1 MSVNFDRLSEEP
13 SLDSLPIRMAQTN
26 ARSVTVSRLLLL
38 SPALVLLAVPMLV
51 GAHVATVPE
60 AMSAVSEHPMA
71 ALQVLVGCLLWAA
84 LIAIPLT
91 QALCRLH
98 ARRCVVIDEVGV
110 AVTETTITGAR
121 SWTAP
126 LASYRGIAHHVRTS
140 VSGVRH
146 ELILVHP
153 DPARNVLLTMKH
165 RLTQA
170 SVDKAKQLL
179 GLPEVP
185 ARAIYERPSR

>member
-1 MSVNFDRLSEEP
+1 MSVHFDRLSEEP
-13 SLDSLPIRMAQTN
+13 TLDVLPIRMEQSN

-91 QALCRLH
+91 QAVCRLH
-98 ARRCVVIDEVGV
+98 ARRHIVIDEAGV
-110 AVTETTITGAR
+110 AVTETSLAGSR
-121 SWTAP
+121 SWSVP
-126 LASYRGIAHHVRTS
+126 LASYRGVAHHVRTS
-140 VSGVRH
+140 VSGMRH

-153 DPARNVLLTMKH
+153 DPKRSVLLTMKD
-165 RLTQA
+165 RLTQT
-170 SVDKAKQLL
+170 SVEKAKQLL

-185 ARAIYERPSR
+185 ARTIYERASR